1 MGQSSTEGIFTGVAA
16 QWHDRI
22 LKPAPRLSNER
33 LAEVQARLGVRLP
46 EDYLEV
52 VRVHQ
57 GGSPEGGSVIL
68 PDGTG
73 TPFNMLLHFED
84 QPEGLDVLGIVEWSE
99 LLPDKVIPFAVDPG
113 GNYFC
118 FHYRASD
125 TAPPVVFLPHDEV
138 NAETQHVADSFT
150 ELIDSLQD

>member
-1 MGQSSTEGIFTGVAA
+1 VAE

-33 LAEVQARLGVRLP
+33 LADIQARLGVRLP

-73 TPFNMLLHFED
+73 TPFNMLLHFEE

-99 LLPDKVIPFAVDPG
+99 FLPDKVIPFAVDPG

-118 FHYRASD
+118 FDYRASD
-125 TAPPVVFLPHDEV
+125 TNPPVVFLAHDDPD
-138 NAETQHVADSFT
+138 TQPERVAGSFT